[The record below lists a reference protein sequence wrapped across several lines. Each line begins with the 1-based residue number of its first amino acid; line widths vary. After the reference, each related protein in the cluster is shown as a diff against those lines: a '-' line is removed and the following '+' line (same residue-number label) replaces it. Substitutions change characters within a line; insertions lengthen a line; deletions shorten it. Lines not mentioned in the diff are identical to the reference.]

1 MKLRCLSVV
10 LAFAVVTV
18 AAQDQPHIDF
28 SFVVGDE
35 NRSIQLRCGIDSSA
49 TDGLDL
55 QLGEYPIPGHPPDGF
70 HAAFEIT
77 TDNITDLSYTD
88 IRPYPDSSAEQFV
101 VEYSLNVTPKFYGR
115 GELLI
120 FAWEYPLPRGIDSV
134 VVTDRLGGVLARVVF
149 GWQRADTLRGTT
161 AELERF
167 LVRVYYTPSR
177 ASSVDES
184 SAHRALQIVGEEL
197 LVPLPISPTAVVLT
211 SLTGKQRIPDYSY
224 DGRTLLCPLTSL
236 EQGWHLL
243 TVVLQNGERIFLPIL
258 CHDHSTFVLNSR

>member
-1 MKLRCLSVV
+1 MNLRCLSVV
-10 LAFAVVTV
+10 LAFALATV
-18 AAQDQPHIDF
+18 AAQEQPHIDL
-28 SFVVGDE
+28 SFFVGDE
-35 NRSIQLRCGIDSSA
+35 NRSIQLRCGIDSTA

-88 IRPYPDSSAEQFV
+88 VRPYPGSPTEQFV

-115 GELLI
+115 GDLLI
-120 FAWEYPLPRGIDSV
+120 FSWEYPLPRGIDSV

-177 ASSVDES
+177 ASFVDGS
-184 SAHRALQIVGEEL
+184 SAHPALQIIGGEL
-197 LVPLPISPTAVVLT
+197 LVPLPTSPAAVVLT
-211 SLTGKQRIPDYSY
+211 SLTGKQRTPGYSY
-224 DGRTLLCPLTSL
+224 DGRYLHCPLTSL
-236 EQGWHLL
+236 EQGLHLL
-243 TVVLQNGERIFLPIL
+243 TVVLLNGECIFFPIL
-258 CHDHSTFVLNSR
+258 SCDHSTFVFNSR